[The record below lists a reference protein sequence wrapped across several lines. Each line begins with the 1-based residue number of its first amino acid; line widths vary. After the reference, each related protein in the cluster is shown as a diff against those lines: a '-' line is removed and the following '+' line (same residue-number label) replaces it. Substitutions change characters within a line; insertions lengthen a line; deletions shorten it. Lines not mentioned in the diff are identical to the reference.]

1 MKNILIIT
9 GSPRRRGVCARYAKE
24 LAGSLDGM
32 DVRVGQWNMAES
44 SVGGCN
50 GCEACRRSAVLANGG
65 QAAAAAESDGQSC
78 SDSEQNASSRM
89 RKLGN
94 EHAVGHV
101 HHSALAYEVRGASR
115 SSQFDSSD
123 SPSLSLARTKGFEV
137 VSRQAGSPLSGYCV
151 IRDDMQKLYT
161 MLDAADEV
169 HVVCPV
175 YFAGPPGQFKCVLDR
190 LQPYWELRR
199 GPCALPGAAD
209 APKRPVTLH
218 VIGAGGDPFGFAPLE
233 TIVRSTFG
241 AAGFRVAEVIDRV
254 GWGQP
259 ESESEKQTCPAPAE
273 GE

>member
-1 MKNILIIT
+1 MKNILIST

-50 GCEACRRSAVLANGG
+50 GCEACRRSVARRAADLAEGTG
-65 QAAAAAESDGQSC
+65 
-78 SDSEQNASSRM
+78 
-89 RKLGN
+89 
-94 EHAVGHV
+94 V
-101 HHSALAYEVRGASR
+101 
-115 SSQFDSSD
+115 
-123 SPSLSLARTKGFEV
+123 
-137 VSRQAGSPLSGYCV
+137 YCV

-259 ESESEKQTCPAPAE
+259 ESESEKQTFPAPTE

>member
-1 MKNILIIT
+1 MKNILVIT
-9 GSPRRRGVCARYAKE
+9 GSPRRRGVCSRYADE
-24 LAGSLDGM
+24 LVSTLGGM
-32 DVRVGQWNMAES
+32 DARIGRWNMAES
-44 SVGGCN
+44 SVGGCT
-50 GCEACRRSAVLANGG
+50 GCEACRRRSAVLANGG
-65 QAAAAAESDGQSC
+65 QAAAAAESDGQLGIH
-78 SDSEQNASSRM
+78 SS
-89 RKLGN
+89 
-94 EHAVGHV
+94 
-101 HHSALAYEVRGASR
+101 LAYEVRGASR

-123 SPSLSLARTKGFEV
+123 SPSLSLARTKGFGV

-169 HVVCPV
+169 HLVCPV

-199 GPCALPGAAD
+199 GPNAQPGAAD

-233 TIVRSTFG
+233 TIVRSAFG
-241 AAGFRVAEVIDRV
+241 AAGFRVVEVVDRV

-259 ESESEKQTCPAPAE
+259 ESESEKQTFPAQSE